1 MKENNDKLTKI
12 LYIVVVIAV
21 LLGTFIYHF
30 PEFKKMISDIDNF
43 INIDEYDTIVGIKI
57 ESGPE
62 FLLVSN
68 NDKIT
73 NILYLNSAATIL
85 YDKEIEKNNIK
96 TSLDK
101 ILNIL
106 EEKDYL
112 QTKKFTLVMYPDN
125 KNYNEIKS
133 IISKK
138 ILINEENKTYQDTVN
153 EYEISVS
160 TGESQIRSIMKYS
173 YIIISEYKN
182 EKLNEGITNRM
193 TEEESLLAANRV
205 YEKLLTYALD
215 VENQEINSKVLLIE
229 TIPANQDLTIYP
241 SSKSWYYIKNHQVY
255 AYINFTGLT
264 DDYEFCY
271 NGSIEK
277 MKRGNCSWKRP

>member
-12 LYIVVVIAV
+12 LYIVVVIAI

-106 EEKDYL
+106 EVKDYL

-138 ILINEENKTYQDTVN
+138 TLINEENKTYQDTVN

-229 TIPANQDLTIYP
+229 TIPANQNLTIYP

-277 MKRGNCSWKRP
+277 MKRGNCS

>member
-12 LYIVVVIAV
+12 LYIVVVIAI

-138 ILINEENKTYQDTVN
+138 ILINEENKTYKDTIN

-193 TEEESLLAANRV
+193 TEEESLLAANKV

-229 TIPANQDLTIYP
+229 TIPANSDLTIYP
-241 SSKSWYYIKNHQVY
+241 SSESWYYIKNHQVY

-277 MKRGNCSWKRP
+277 MKRGNCS

>member
-12 LYIVVVIAV
+12 LYIVVVIAI

-138 ILINEENKTYQDTVN
+138 ILINEENKTYQDTIN

-193 TEEESLLAANRV
+193 TEEESLLAANKV

-229 TIPANQDLTIYP
+229 TIPANSDLTIYP
-241 SSKSWYYIKNHQVY
+241 SSESWYYIKNHQVY

-277 MKRGNCSWKRP
+277 MKRGNCS

>member
-12 LYIVVVIAV
+12 LYIVVVIAI

-133 IISKK
+133 IISKE
-138 ILINEENKTYQDTVN
+138 ILINEENKTYQDTIN

-193 TEEESLLAANRV
+193 TEEESLLAANKV

-229 TIPANQDLTIYP
+229 TIPANSDLTIYP
-241 SSKSWYYIKNHQVY
+241 SSESWYYIKNHQVY

-277 MKRGNCSWKRP
+277 MKRGNCS

>member
-138 ILINEENKTYQDTVN
+138 VLINEENKTYQDTVN

-277 MKRGNCSWKRP
+277 MKRGNCS

>member
-277 MKRGNCSWKRP
+277 MKRGNCS